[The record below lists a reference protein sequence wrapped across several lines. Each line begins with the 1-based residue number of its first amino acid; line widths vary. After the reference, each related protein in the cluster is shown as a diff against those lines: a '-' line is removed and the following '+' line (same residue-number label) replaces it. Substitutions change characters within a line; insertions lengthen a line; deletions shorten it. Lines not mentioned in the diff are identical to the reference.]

1 MDTDL
6 HFYATLFC
14 VTGLISATLALLPK
28 VINVALKSCSSKQLT
43 GVQMS
48 LLAMGVVMTLTLIA
62 AVVFGWKRV
71 PQTSVGQNRHKKAG
85 GTAVGSFIAAAFFV
99 VLKPFA
105 GDMDNIVAA
114 VIKMCRSFMIIQN
127 IENTSI
133 DELLVYMNRRLRL
146 YGVFFVI
153 ALVTFILAYDYHTTY
168 LAFTI
173 VTLVLYLLSM
183 AAILQLKKNPT
194 SRTALY
200 PIITAVI
207 VLAFNIFSMVFT
219 LIKSGNLWALI
230 TLISIVLQISTLF
243 VLHKLREK
251 LVNRE
256 LGRDDDDAALE
267 QPIENSSTH
276 NNSAHGAGS
285 RQGSAHGSAH
295 GGKHLSMS
303 STGSSG
309 SHNSSTRDIE
319 NPVHQK

>member
-1 MDTDL
+1 
-6 HFYATLFC
+6 
-14 VTGLISATLALLPK
+14 
-28 VINVALKSCSSKQLT
+28 
-43 GVQMS
+43 
-48 LLAMGVVMTLTLIA
+48 
-62 AVVFGWKRV
+62 
-71 PQTSVGQNRHKKAG
+71 
-85 GTAVGSFIAAAFFV
+85 
-99 VLKPFA
+99 
-105 GDMDNIVAA
+105 
-114 VIKMCRSFMIIQN
+114 MCRSFFLIHN

-146 YGVFFVI
+146 YAVFFVI
-153 ALVTFILAYDYHTTY
+153 ALVTFILAFDYHTTY

-194 SRTALY
+194 SKTALH
-200 PIITAVI
+200 PIITAII
-207 VLAFNIFSMVFT
+207 VLAFNIFSMVYT

-230 TLISIVLQISTLF
+230 TLISIVLQLSTLF

-251 LVNRE
+251 LINRE
-256 LGRDDDDAALE
+256 LGRDDDDVALE

-276 NNSAHGAGS
+276 NNSAHGGGS
-285 RQGSAHGSAH
+285 RHGSGHGSAH

-319 NPVHQK
+319 NPVHTQK